1 MEDDERWRTLP
12 WETYTKYYLK
22 KICHDKQL
30 DYRRYRDTVLNGI
43 ADMLYGIHLNQN
55 VYGRVLRCC
64 YYGRCIA
71 FVYNPDEDNI
81 YVHIFVT
88 KLVENNKTFLKT
100 HHVHQ
105 GMMFRLIDV
114 RPVMKNCLKR
124 RHCGKGLEFPF
135 YSHTHCITE
144 LHNLLEES
152 FPIDPCCSY
161 QMVTTELGK
170 FLFDH
175 VTHIPC
181 PACGEWAKL
190 TYNRSK
196 LIRMGATVM
205 HDTHLM
211 TFQAHPYNITPGVAS
226 SLQLH
231 EEKLSLTSHCDVC
244 CDHISPGAYEY
255 VCNNM
260 HDVCLICASEVLE
273 ELDLLMSSLHHF
285 TKFPPSLQR
294 LIAEYASASYYNRD

>member
-1 MEDDERWRTLP
+1 MDSNDVWYTLP
-12 WETYTKYYLK
+12 WELHVKPYLK
-22 KICHDKQL
+22 YLCLERGAH
-30 DYRRYRDTVLNGI
+30 YRRCRDVILNGI

-64 YYGRCIA
+64 YYGRCVA
-71 FVYNPDEDNI
+71 FIYNPEEDNI

-88 KLVENNKTFLKT
+88 KLVENNKTFLQSF
-100 HHVHQ
+100 HIHQ

-114 RPVMKNCLKR
+114 RPVIKNSLKR
-124 RHCGKGLEFPF
+124 KRSGIEFPF
-135 YSHTHCITE
+135 YSQHNCITRLQNIIE
-144 LHNLLEES
+144 HK
-152 FPIDPCCSY
+152 FPLNQCCSC

-170 FLFDH
+170 FLFDF

-181 PACGEWAKL
+181 PACGEPAKL

-205 HDTHLM
+205 EDIHTITFHDHFLS
-211 TFQAHPYNITPGVAS
+211 AS
-226 SLQLH
+226 RSAMDPPD
-231 EEKLSLTSHCDVC
+231 EKLSLTSHCDVC

-255 VCNNM
+255 VCENM
-260 HDVCLICASEVLE
+260 HDICLICASEIIDE
-273 ELDLLMSSLHHF
+273 IDLITTCLHHY
-285 TKFPPSLQR
+285 TKFPSQLQR